1 MLTHDWPLAAAS
13 AGDTASLLRRKPFF
27 REDMD
32 KGELGN
38 PAHDKLLHVLRPRYW
53 FSAHLHVKHA
63 AAIGDTRFLALDKI
77 IPGRDFM
84 QILDL
89 PARAAPRPHDAP
101 TGLSHSRFQLHYD
114 AEWLAVLRSTQGF
127 YPRHVSAQMP
137 APDRPVP
144 FLPVRAPDTP
154 APADGPRDDMA
165 VARFDFRPTRE
176 EQAEVLRLLPDMAI
190 PDNFSKVRGVETQP
204 TRIHAHFLIFS
215 DISLRC
221 SSTGASSAAAAVEVE
236 AASPSA
242 AGTGAVASSS
252 SVGGCPR
259 PVQSM

>member
-1 MLTHDWPLAAAS
+1 
-13 AGDTASLLRRKPFF
+13 
-27 REDMD
+27 
-32 KGELGN
+32 
-38 PAHDKLLHVLRPRYW
+38 
-53 FSAHLHVKHA
+53 
-63 AAIGDTRFLALDKI
+63 
-77 IPGRDFM
+77 M
-84 QILDL
+84 QVLDL

-101 TGLSHSRFQLHYD
+101 AGLSRSRFQLHYD

-154 APADGPRDDMA
+154 APAAAPRDDMA

-190 PDNFSKVRGVETQP
+190 PDNFSKVCDVETQP

-215 DISLRC
+215 YMPIPCSPTDGRFLLRRFLLSLRRRPRLRPQ
-221 SSTGASSAAAAVEVE
+221 
-236 AASPSA
+236 PSDRCA
-242 AGTGAVASSS
+242 LRRPGSRRAHLRRHAPLGRPLGPRDLCAEGEGRRR
-252 SVGGCPR
+252 GGGR
-259 PVQSM
+259 GEEGGEQE